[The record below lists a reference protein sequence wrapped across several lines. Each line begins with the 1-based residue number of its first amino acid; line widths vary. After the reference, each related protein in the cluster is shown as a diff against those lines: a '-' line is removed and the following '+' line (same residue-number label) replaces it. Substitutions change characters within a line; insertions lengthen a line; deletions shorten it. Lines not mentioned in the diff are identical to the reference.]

1 MQLKSKV
8 MITNID
14 MRELQDH
21 TIYAAVG
28 VLSMDDG
35 QKFDIS
41 VRDKVMYEALTPF
54 QIIDGVFNLSNSK
67 YGLKLSLS
75 AVTNWGEKIGGA
87 SPTASQK

>member
-8 MITNID
+8 MVTNVD

-28 VLSMDDG
+28 ILSMDDG

-41 VRDKVMYEALTPF
+41 IREKSIYEALTPF

-67 YGLKLSLS
+67 YGLKLSLM
-75 AVTNWGEKIGGA
+75 AVTTWGEKIGGGQTA
-87 SPTASQK
+87 SPQK